1 MAASTIIGCS
11 ERGGSDVGPGIKRM
25 RISPQYQSRSAVFP
39 LNVIRYDLLWPFFSQ
54 TLWLEQLC
62 RIICCF
68 SPPDLEKLPQAAMV
82 SSRILNGAGC
92 GLTELL
98 PPAATAHP
106 PPSPFFLLW
115 PNGIKCV
122 GCTAPTSSIL
132 FFLFHYCCHVLG
144 GNDDKGVKERMMEK
158 LGGGA

>member
-1 MAASTIIGCS
+1 MAASTIMGCS
-11 ERGGSDVGPGIKRM
+11 DRGGSDVGPGIKRM
-25 RISPQYQSRSAVFP
+25 RISSQYQSRSAVFP

-82 SSRILNGAGC
+82 SSRILNGGGC

-98 PPAATAHP
+98 PPAALLLC
-106 PPSPFFLLW
+106 SP
-115 PNGIKCV
+115 
-122 GCTAPTSSIL
+122 SSIL
-132 FFLFHYCCHVLG
+132 LFSTLTKRNKMCRLHRSHFLFFSSFCSIIAAMFW
-144 GNDDKGVKERMMEK
+144 EEMMIRE
-158 LGGGA
+158 